1 MKIHPFLL
9 FLLLRSAFPSL
20 LNVLSSS
27 LFLYIYLCLDGW
39 QRVAACCVQAN
50 YLHNYDLP
58 LNHMILYLGVG
69 N

>member
-1 MKIHPFLL
+1 MMKSHL
-9 FLLLRSAFPSL
+9 FFTLSPAVHQVSISTPSQCPQH
-20 LNVLSSS
+20 LSLS
-27 LFLYIYLCLDGW
+27 LYLDGW